1 MTGSGS
7 GSLPPPYATDPFF
20 SPMIKEMVFLMK
32 FLAET
37 LSNGL
42 PAHATRCLLGCSFC
56 LRRSTFLSF
65 LKGRRIRRSA
75 FTLPPPTPTPPS
87 LSVEERSLSSEF
99 RPFSTC
105 LGIGSCP
112 TIAWPPSSGS
122 SPSTVARHQL
132 QRARHVSADAI
143 ALPTEMDGPLDSVVL
158 VDNDLGLVGL
168 SHAAGRWPG
177 DPRRHTHTHTHTQ
190 KHTETRTENKAER
203 AVFSSEAL
211 T

>member
-75 FTLPPPTPTPPS
+75 FTLPPPHPHPTLTKRRGTKSFFRIPS
-87 LSVEERSLSSEF
+87 IFYLSRHRLVSDD
-99 RPFSTC
+99 C
-105 LGIGSCP
+105 LAAVVGVVAVDRRTTSVAARASC
-112 TIAWPPSSGS
+112 
-122 SPSTVARHQL
+122 L
-132 QRARHVSADAI
+132 C
-143 ALPTEMDGPLDSVVL
+143 
-158 VDNDLGLVGL
+158 
-168 SHAAGRWPG
+168 
-177 DPRRHTHTHTHTQ
+177 
-190 KHTETRTENKAER
+190 
-203 AVFSSEAL
+203 
-211 T
+211 